1 MRSFSEHEFKWF
13 SAKKQA
19 YDSLTYLVY
28 QLEAC
33 FFGGETTWTY
43 VLTRISEKTNFI
55 KYILFLIMNS
65 SWFPK
70 KFFMLFSI
78 KEGFVGI

>member
-1 MRSFSEHEFKWF
+1 MSLSGFLPKTQGSDW
-13 SAKKQA
+13 
-19 YDSLTYLVY
+19 LTYLVY
-28 QLEAC
+28 QLEAW
-33 FFGGETTWTY
+33 FFAGETTWTY

-70 KFFMLFSI
+70 KIFMLFSI